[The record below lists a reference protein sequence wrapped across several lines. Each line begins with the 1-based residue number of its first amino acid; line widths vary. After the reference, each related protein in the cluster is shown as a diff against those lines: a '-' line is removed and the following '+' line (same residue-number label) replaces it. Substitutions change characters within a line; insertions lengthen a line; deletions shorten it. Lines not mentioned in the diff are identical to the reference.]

1 MDAEEFDHEED
12 LVTNQSYNFIFS
24 TCYLHFATTF
34 QYWHNGSE
42 LLFSSLMY
50 YVVMLTTES
59 LLGVV
64 LWFQESV
71 LRSLLPRELGL
82 FTFVERMASVIIFF
96 FEMIRYNN

>member
-12 LVTNQSYNFIFS
+12 LVTNQSYNFIFY
-24 TCYLHFATTF
+24 TCYLHFVTTF
-34 QYWHNGSE
+34 HYWHDGSE
-42 LLFSSLMY
+42 ILFLSLIY

-64 LWFQESV
+64 LWFQESI

-82 FTFVERMASVIIFF
+82 ITFVERMALNITISYMHSSLI
-96 FEMIRYNN
+96 